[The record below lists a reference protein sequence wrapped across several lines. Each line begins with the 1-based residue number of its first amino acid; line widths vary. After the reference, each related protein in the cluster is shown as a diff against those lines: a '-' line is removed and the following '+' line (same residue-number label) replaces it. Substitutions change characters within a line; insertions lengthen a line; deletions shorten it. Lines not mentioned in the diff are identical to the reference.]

1 MFVLIFII
9 EIQPC
14 SIQIIWY
21 EFQIDGYVIIVS
33 ALIGIPV
40 AITGIYGVHK
50 EHYTINIVMTVLTV
64 IGLVVALMSGVK
76 IAVFCIQLVLA
87 GCQIYYTIKIKKL
100 KEYSAEQTMNQGMN
114 QGNVKPNES
123 TAIIMD
129 AYKQ

>member
-1 MFVLIFII
+1 
-9 EIQPC
+9 
-14 SIQIIWY
+14 
-21 EFQIDGYVIIVS
+21 
-33 ALIGIPV
+33 
-40 AITGIYGVHK
+40 
-50 EHYTINIVMTVLTV
+50 MTVLTV